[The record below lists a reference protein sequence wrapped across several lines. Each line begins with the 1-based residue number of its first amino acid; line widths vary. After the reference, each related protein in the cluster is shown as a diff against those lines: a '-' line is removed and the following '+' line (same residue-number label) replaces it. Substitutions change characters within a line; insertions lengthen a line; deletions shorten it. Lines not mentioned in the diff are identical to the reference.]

1 MKPFNFN
8 TLLVLIVVMLSTGL
22 LISQQFSTPQLK
34 AVLIGP
40 GLQEW
45 SRGET
50 ITSFD
55 RETPMKIIFG
65 SVTEIWLDT
74 RTEIK
79 LVDGREGHLTIDV
92 LQGRIIATG
101 PLTISTREVKT
112 HIDSPT
118 SFVHYSWLNKIEV
131 AVIND
136 EAYEQS
142 TLPPY
147 NKNSFTFDPIGS
159 IANEFYTE
167 VISKIQTPGTSA
179 E

>member
-1 MKPFNFN
+1 MKRYNFN
-8 TLLVLIVVMLSTGL
+8 TLLVLIIVVLSTGL
-22 LISQQFSTPQLK
+22 LVSQHIEAPQLT

-45 SRGET
+45 KRGET
-50 ITSFD
+50 ISSFD
-55 RETPMKIIFG
+55 HETAMEIIFG
-65 SVTEIWLDT
+65 GKARIWLDE

-79 LVDGREGHLTIDV
+79 LINAQTGNLTIDV
-92 LQGRIIATG
+92 LQGRIMATG
-101 PLTISTREVKT
+101 PLTITTRELKT
-112 HIDSPT
+112 VISSPT

-131 AVIND
+131 ATIGS

-147 NKNSFTFDPIGS
+147 NKNSFTFDPTES
-159 IANEFYTE
+159 IANEFYTQ
-167 VISKIQTPGTSA
+167 VFSKIQTTDISA

>member
-8 TLLVLIVVMLSTGL
+8 TLLALIIVVLSTGL
-22 LISQQFSTPQLK
+22 LINQHLNSPQLT
-34 AVLIGP
+34 AVLLGP

-50 ITSFD
+50 ISSFD
-55 RETPMKIIFG
+55 HSAPMEIIFG
-65 SVTEIWLDT
+65 GEVKIWLDE
-74 RTEIK
+74 RTEVK
-79 LVDGREGHLTIDV
+79 LIDARAGRLTVDV

-101 PLTISTREVKT
+101 PLTVTTREVKT
-112 HIDSPT
+112 IVDSPT

-131 AVIND
+131 ATINGD
-136 EAYEQS
+136 AYEQS

-147 NKNSFTFDPIGS
+147 TKNSFTFDPMGS
-159 IANEFYTE
+159 IANEFYTQ
-167 VISKIQTPGTSA
+167 VFTKIQTSEISA